1 VRSGLL
7 RKWGGLYR
15 CERARVSGRPDRRSR
30 HSRRSASARLAP
42 SARRRACGR
51 VSVVV
56 LKRLLAPNLREFRKD
71 PIVRFLLPTTLY
83 RLCVEAEAFLG
94 LCSE

>member
-1 VRSGLL
+1 
-7 RKWGGLYR
+7 
-15 CERARVSGRPDRRSR
+15 VSGRPDRRSGR
-30 HSRRSASARLAP
+30 SQRSASACLAP
-42 SARRRACGR
+42 STRRRARGR

-56 LKRLLAPNLREFRKD
+56 LKRLLAPNLREFRQD
-71 PIVRFLLPTTLY
+71 PIVRFLLPTTLC